1 MTEQPQRVTLS
12 ETRCSSLRIL
22 IKQQVHV
29 GLAASV
35 ITSVTFVKTV
45 DCATAGACTKTVAC
59 STAGA
64 CAKTVAFAK
73 VVPFAKTV
81 PFAKVVPCA
90 NQGAGKKPSSERSD
104 RIRHLGSQCSD
115 LFVTFTG
122 KDWITTHLSLQQITR
137 VLVSAGGGPSSTHIL

>member
-1 MTEQPQRVTLS
+1 M
-12 ETRCSSLRIL
+12 
-22 IKQQVHV
+22 
-29 GLAASV
+29 
-35 ITSVTFVKTV
+35 TFVKALA
-45 DCATAGACTKTVAC
+45 CATAGACAKTVAC

-90 NQGAGKKPSSERSD
+90 NQGAGKKPSLDRSEP
-104 RIRHLGSQCSD
+104 IRHLGSQCSD

-122 KDWITTHLSLQQITR
+122 KD
-137 VLVSAGGGPSSTHIL
+137 